1 MNKFKAGDKVK
12 IVKCSG
18 EDAWYRHHIGYEYTI
33 GDNPTTLVERKYWYI
48 VEHPERTIFG
58 NDIELVTISLEKG
71 IELHMKN
78 TENTITTEDAIL
90 HLRGLLDYCV
100 DSQIVIQVNSI
111 MVNASDKTFIA
122 ETAESLEKICNAVNF
137 LATQELD

>member
-1 MNKFKAGDKVK
+1 MNKFKAGDKV
-12 IVKCSG
+12 VVVRVSMP
-18 EDAWYRHHIGYEYTI
+18 Y
-33 GDNPTTLVERKYWYI
+33 YWYADKI
-48 VEHPERTIFG
+48 GEVFTITGESMSMSGKVDYLIKERPTSTLLEK
-58 NDIELVTISLEKG
+58 DIELY
-71 IELHMKN
+71 MKN

-90 HLRGLLDYCV
+90 HLRGLLNYRV

-111 MVNASDKTFIA
+111 TVNAFDKTFIA

>member
-1 MNKFKAGDKVK
+1 MNKFKAGDKV
-12 IVKCSG
+12 VVVRVSMP
-18 EDAWYRHHIGYEYTI
+18 Y
-33 GDNPTTLVERKYWYI
+33 YWYADKI
-48 VEHPERTIFG
+48 GEVFTIAGESMSMSGKVDYLIKERPTSTLLEK
-58 NDIELVTISLEKG
+58 DIELY
-71 IELHMKN
+71 MKN

-90 HLRGLLDYCV
+90 HLRGLLNYRV

-111 MVNASDKTFIA
+111 TVNAFDKTFIA